1 MIINLL
7 NYLRGYVKIRL
18 CGISPERFINLCS
31 NRDILIWNLKS
42 VEDTYEMYMSL
53 KGFRQLRPIVR
64 KTKMKIIVM
73 ERHGLPF
80 FLHKYRKRKIFFM
93 GALLCCG
100 LIYTMSLFIWQ
111 IKIEG
116 NYSRTTDVLLDFL
129 EEENIY
135 HGVWKSRVD
144 CEQIETNLRLKYND
158 IIWASAQ
165 IKGTRLIIS
174 VQENTDT
181 SIEKLE
187 NENPTDLLS
196 NKNALITEMIT
207 RAGTPAVK
215 IGQVVKEGDLLVS
228 GRLEIIDDNGE
239 IANYRYCTAD
249 ADIYAKTVYEYQ
261 QSFPRKY
268 KKKNYTSKQ
277 KTTYYVK
284 CLENVLH
291 IMKNKIKYKE
301 YDQVTEEKQLKLGE
315 NFYLPFSFGTVT
327 NREFITTNEVY
338 TKKEAAQIAKEL
350 LQEYCAEMQDKGIK
364 ILENNVKIIVDE
376 KECRAEGKILVEEK
390 VGIRCP
396 TEIVTMEK
404 GTDSDEYSGNSD

>member
-42 VEDTYEMYMSL
+42 VEDAYEMYMSL

-64 KTKMKIIVM
+64 KTKMKITVV

-129 EEENIY
+129 KEENIY
-135 HGVWKSRVD
+135 HGVFKSRVD

-181 SIEKLE
+181 SVEKLE

-196 NKNALITEMIT
+196 NKNALITEIIT
-207 RAGTPAVK
+207 RSGTPAVK
-215 IGQVVKEGDLLVS
+215 IGQVVKEGELLVS

-239 IANYRYCTAD
+239 IANYHYCTAD
-249 ADIYAKTVYEYQ
+249 ADIFAKTVYEYQ
-261 QSFPRKY
+261 QAFPRKY
-268 KKKNYTSKQ
+268 EKKNYTSRQ
-277 KTTYYVK
+277 KITYYVK

-315 NFYLPFSFGTVT
+315 NFYLPFAFGTVT
-327 NREFITTNEVY
+327 NREYITTDEVY
-338 TKKEAAQIAKEL
+338 TKQEAARIAKEQ
-350 LQEYCAEMQDKGIK
+350 LQEFCKELQAKGVK
-364 ILENNVKIIVDE
+364 ILENNVKITVNE

-390 VGIRCP
+390 IGIRHP
-396 TEIVTMEK
+396 TEIVTVEK